1 MKTMMLRKFHW
12 VVMCPCQRHT
22 LSLTLQ
28 RKAWRTSKIY
38 SDLRKQYVD

>member
-1 MKTMMLRKFHW
+1 MKKLMLRKFHC
-12 VVMCPCQRHT
+12 VVMCHCQRYT
-22 LSLTLQ
+22 FSLTLQ